1 MTSTWN
7 IRFYA
12 PCNLQVSLGDT
23 RLQPS
28 HFLLGALCGGLPD
41 LSSLT
46 LGGGLCDFPQRLATQ
61 LSGRAGRCWSHLR
74 FGFSLGSW
82 PP

>member
-46 LGGGLCDFPQRLATQ
+46 LGGGGAVWEP
-61 LSGRAGRCWSHLR
+61 G
-74 FGFSLGSW
+74 
-82 PP
+82 